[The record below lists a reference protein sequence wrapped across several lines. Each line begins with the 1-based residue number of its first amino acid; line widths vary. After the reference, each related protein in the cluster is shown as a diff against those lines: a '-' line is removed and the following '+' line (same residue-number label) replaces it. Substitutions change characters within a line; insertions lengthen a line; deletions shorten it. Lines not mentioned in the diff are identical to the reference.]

1 MSQNDEIA
9 QHIIEDLEALDGT
22 IDQQREHR
30 KKRLNPVLNKLDM
43 AKSEVFADY
52 LNHRFM
58 DAVMANNAVQMN
70 TKWGSASDEEKIA
83 FAQNVVNTLIK
94 LLHDDIMNNRV
105 TLYKRDGTVYT
116 PTNDEFDETYKQ
128 EISDYINSY
137 VKITVEKEASDNPM
151 GINRSRILHINLDY
165 ELYKAF
171 ELFLMDLRHEMMHLV
186 DMYIP
191 QISTL
196 DPEVSL
202 TAQRYYLSGQDV
214 SDSHYAPN
222 PLELNANLRRKEF
235 RELCME
241 KLNPDN
247 TPVHIMAATKQ
258 QDL

>member
-1 MSQNDEIA
+1 MSQNDEIT
-9 QHIIEDLEALDGT
+9 QSIIEDLEAIDGT
-22 IDQQREHR
+22 PEQLREHK
-30 KKRLNPVLNKLDM
+30 KKRLNPVLNKLDR

-58 DAVMANNAVQMN
+58 DAVMANNAIQMN
-70 TKWGSASDEEKIA
+70 AKWNSATDEEKIA
-83 FAQNVVNTLIK
+83 FTQNVVNTLIK

-137 VKITVEKEASDNPM
+137 VKITVTKVQDGLM
-151 GINRSRILHINLDY
+151 GINRNRILHINLSF

-171 ELFLMDLRHEMMHLV
+171 ELFLMDLRHEMMHMV

-196 DPEVSL
+196 DPDVSL

-214 SDSHYAPN
+214 FESHYETN
-222 PLELNANLRRKEF
+222 PLEINANLRRKEF
-235 RELCME
+235 RELCTE
-241 KLNPDN
+241 KLNDDN
-247 TPVHIMAATKQ
+247 TSTLSAISTAKQ